1 MLLLKQI
8 KNQQR
13 KERKMP
19 EFTLI
24 CKYDNID
31 VTTKTFEEVELHHVL
46 NNIELFLRG
55 CGYIFDGNLD
65 IADNSFTDEPL
76 PWLDPKNRC

>member
-1 MLLLKQI
+1 
-8 KNQQR
+8 
-13 KERKMP
+13 MP

-31 VTTKTFEEVELHHVL
+31 VTTKNFEEVELHHVL

-65 IADNSFTDEPL
+65 IVDNSFTDEPL
-76 PWLDPKNRC
+76 PWLDPKTRC

>member
-1 MLLLKQI
+1 
-8 KNQQR
+8 
-13 KERKMP
+13 MP

-31 VTTKTFEEVELHHVL
+31 VTTKTFEEVELHNVL

-65 IADNSFTDEPL
+65 IVDNSFTDEPL
-76 PWLDPKNRC
+76 PWLDPKTKC

>member
-31 VTTKTFEEVELHHVL
+31 VTTKTFEEVELQYVL
-46 NNIELFLRG
+46 NNIELFLKG
-55 CGYIFDGNLD
+55 CGYIFEGTLD
-65 IADNSFTDEPL
+65 IIEPEKEESK
-76 PWLDPKNRC
+76 WEE

>member
-1 MLLLKQI
+1 MKRIQ
-8 KNQQR
+8 NQRR

-31 VTTKTFEEVELHHVL
+31 VTTKTFEEVELHYVL
-46 NNIELFLRG
+46 NNIELFLKG
-55 CGYIFDGNLD
+55 CGYIFEGTLD
-65 IADNSFTDEPL
+65 IIKPEEEESNVEL
-76 PWLDPKNRC
+76 

>member
-1 MLLLKQI
+1 
-8 KNQQR
+8 
-13 KERKMP
+13 MP

-46 NNIELFLRG
+46 NHIELFLKG
-55 CGYIFDGNLD
+55 CGYIFEGTLD
-65 IADNSFTDEPL
+65 IIEPEGC
-76 PWLDPKNRC
+76 KNDASLLN

>member
-1 MLLLKQI
+1 
-8 KNQQR
+8 
-13 KERKMP
+13 MP

-31 VTTKTFEEVELHHVL
+31 VTTKTFEEVELHNVL

-55 CGYIFDGNLD
+55 CGYIFEGNLD
-65 IADNSFTDEPL
+65 IVDNSFMDEPP
-76 PWLDPKNRC
+76 PWLDPQNRC